1 MGCRG
6 ILIRAVSPIPMAFKS
21 SLVSYLF
28 GLMSHLALHKM
39 VEGASAEG
47 AAAMSVGGAGCSV
60 PACATPQ
67 SAGRFSEPSLSGG
80 PTGSIKTK
88 GYLCRARKQQS

>member
-1 MGCRG
+1 MGCRR

-47 AAAMSVGGAGCSV
+47 AAAMSVGGAGCSA

-67 SAGRFSEPSLSGG
+67 SKVVAASPS
-80 PTGSIKTK
+80 P
-88 GYLCRARKQQS
+88 A